1 MCYRFQLN
9 RVNKQQFE
17 TKHFTAIRS
26 FDKFGWLREVSD
38 RKKTNRTLSKRT
50 YQSHLNI
57 KSRNY
62 LFPNHKMLE
71 FMMTDNWTGL
81 NKSIQLITISNH
93 VTMFYYAGFHHFFFS
108 SLSLSLS
115 ASKIIQFCTFLGY
128 TNLPLH
134 DISIIWTVID
144 GVPKKI
150 CLQRSTLVIIYRDML
165 YTKPKSDWQQQHY
178 VFR

>member
-1 MCYRFQLN
+1 MTNLADWERFLTEK
-9 RVNKQQFE
+9 KQTALYQNE
-17 TKHFTAIRS
+17 HTKVT
-26 FDKFGWLREVSD
+26 L
-38 RKKTNRTLSKRT
+38 TLSHGITCFQIIKCLNLWWRT
-50 YQSHLNI
+50 TEQ
-57 KSRNY
+57 
-62 LFPNHKMLE
+62 
-71 FMMTDNWTGL
+71 G
-81 NKSIQLITISNH
+81 SIRAFSWSQFQITSQCFIMPDFT
-93 VTMFYYAGFHHFFFS
+93 VFFS

-128 TNLPLH
+128 TNLPLN

-150 CLQRSTLVIIYRDML
+150 CLPRSTLVIIYRDML